1 MSVYIILSS
10 SVVVLRSLVID
21 SRFSR
26 RAWDGAVRQWKLRV
40 HAESR
45 KFLES
50 SPGSGPRPD
59 VKIENPS
66 KPISTS
72 TFEIDHQ
79 RRDDLDLEDHYA
91 SKAASE
97 NAPEKAVDTTM
108 DVKQEYKLVDRE
120 TLHPLT
126 AEKEKEEDDIDK
138 ASKSKVKIITI

>member
-1 MSVYIILSS
+1 M
-10 SVVVLRSLVID
+10 ID

-45 KFLES
+45 KFLETS
-50 SPGSGPRPD
+50 QGLAGPSPD
-59 VKIENPS
+59 VKVENPS

-97 NAPEKAVDTTM
+97 NLSAKTLDSTV
-108 DVKQEYKLVDRE
+108 DVKLEIHNCYNSRPTMHDVHQFMIEIFF
-120 TLHPLT
+120 LT
-126 AEKEKEEDDIDK
+126 
-138 ASKSKVKIITI
+138 

>member
-1 MSVYIILSS
+1 M
-10 SVVVLRSLVID
+10 ID

-45 KFLES
+45 KFLETS
-50 SPGSGPRPD
+50 QGLGPSQD
-59 VKIENPS
+59 VKVENTS

-97 NAPEKAVDTTM
+97 NLSAKTLDSTV
-108 DVKQEYKLVDRE
+108 DVKLEYKLVESE
-120 TLHPLT
+120 TLQPLR
-126 AEKEKEEDDIDK
+126 AEKETEEDDIDR

>member
-1 MSVYIILSS
+1 M
-10 SVVVLRSLVID
+10 ID

-45 KFLES
+45 KFLETS
-50 SPGSGPRPD
+50 EGLGPSPD
-59 VKIENPS
+59 VKVENPS

-97 NAPEKAVDTTM
+97 NLSAKTLDSTV
-108 DVKQEYKLVDRE
+108 DVKLEYKLVESE
-120 TLHPLT
+120 TLQPLR
-126 AEKEKEEDDIDK
+126 AEKETEEDDIDR